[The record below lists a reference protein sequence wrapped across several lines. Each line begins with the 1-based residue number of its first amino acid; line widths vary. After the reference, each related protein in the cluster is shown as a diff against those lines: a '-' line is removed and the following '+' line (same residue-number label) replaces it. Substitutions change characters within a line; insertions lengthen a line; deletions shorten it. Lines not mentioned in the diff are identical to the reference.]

1 MSEVTIDLSGVHS
14 HLDNIQ
20 RNLQFVN
27 SNLEVVHSNLE
38 VVHGRVEMVHDR
50 VEFVVGEQKL
60 TKDRLELLHG
70 EFQDFLAAN
79 RKDKARQYAATE
91 LVRVQQE
98 IEQKFGH
105 HDIVRRATTGI
116 LQATDVQIIRQNTMH
131 TVTEQ
136 LMITTPSYWLAPA
149 LVALTAWI
157 KDDRPLAERA
167 SAEAIHRDDN
177 KTSLFFSL
185 VCRRARRTEAATRWL
200 GRYFQMQNPLA
211 IDREV
216 VVMLDGLAN
225 GVFGGSALTTCSTII
240 EQWMAEL
247 AEQAGFI
254 DEQIKRWSAHLD
266 LMAPKPKDTDYPTLR
281 QYSPTAPLLLAS
293 LCAARRNQIIFS
305 FFSTLFTGELPTS
318 PTIESAVD
326 SLLDS
331 LVTNF
336 DDEELPL
343 RREKRMLELVKL
355 EEGDEDAARKR
366 YDAEVEIYEEKT
378 SFAALLTNSA
388 IHPEQLGATR
398 ATQRYAVSR
407 SRQWILGAHADLVA
421 RDRMQMPQ
429 NVDLAIAS
437 WKGTSTDGSNESA
450 LSQDL
455 REHYNGRIDAAVAE
469 VKLTPGA
476 WIVLVAGV
484 LLGLLIMFQGGG
496 AILFGLVIAAAAAA
510 FFYWKYKDL
519 DRARTQVRQA
529 LEKEHEQAAHVLKAC
544 LAELADY
551 RYEVAV
557 EDSRSEAVTNLLDA
571 LSSPQFVLQ
580 RPEQRVSVA

>member
-1 MSEVTIDLSGVHS
+1 MSDVTIDLSAVHS
-14 HLDNIQ
+14 HLNRIQQNIEI
-20 RNLQFVN
+20 VN
-27 SNLEVVHSNLE
+27 SNLD
-38 VVHGRVEMVHDR
+38 VVHGRIEDVA
-50 VEFVVGEQKL
+50 GEQRL
-60 TKDRLELLHG
+60 TKDRVELLHA
-70 EFQDFLAAN
+70 EFKDFVAADL
-79 RKDKARQYAATE
+79 KDKARQYAATE

-98 IEQKFGH
+98 IEQRFGH

-131 TVTEQ
+131 MVTEQ

-157 KDDRPLAERA
+157 KDDRLLAEKA

-185 VCRRARRTEAATRWL
+185 VCRRARRVDAATRWL

-225 GVFGGSALTTCSTII
+225 GVFGGSALTTCSDII
-240 EQWMAEL
+240 EQWLAEL

-254 DEQIKRWSAHLD
+254 DEQIKRWAAHLD
-266 LMAPKPKDTDYPTLR
+266 VMAPRPKDMDYPTLR

-293 LCAARRNQIIFS
+293 LCAARRNQVIHN
-305 FFSTLFTGELPTS
+305 FFSTLFTGALPIS

-343 RREKRMLELVKL
+343 RREKRMLELIKL
-355 EEGDEDAARKR
+355 EDGDKGIAQKR

-378 SFAALLTNSA
+378 SFAALLTSSA
-388 IHPEQLGATR
+388 INPEQLGATR

-407 SRQWILGAHADLVA
+407 SRQWILGAHSDLVA
-421 RDRMQMPQ
+421 RDRMQTPQ
-429 NVDLAIAS
+429 RADLAIAS
-437 WKGTSTDGSNESA
+437 WKGASADGSNEPA
-450 LSQDL
+450 LTQDL
-455 REHYNGRIDAAVAE
+455 RHHYNGRIETAVASA
-469 VKLTPGA
+469 KLTPGA
-476 WIVLVAGV
+476 WIVLIAGV
-484 LLGLLIMFQGGG
+484 LIGLLIMIQGGG
-496 AILFGLVIAAAAAA
+496 AILFGLVIACAAAAY
-510 FFYWKYKDL
+510 FYWKYKDL
-519 DRARTQVRQA
+519 DRVREEARQS
-529 LEKEHEQAAHVLKAC
+529 LEKEHEQAAAVLKAC

-551 RYEVAV
+551 RREVAV
-557 EDSRSEAVTNLLDA
+557 EDSRSVAVTHLLES

-580 RPEQRVSVA
+580 RPEQRVSIA

>member
-1 MSEVTIDLSGVHS
+1 MSDVTIDLSGVHS
-14 HLDNIQ
+14 HLNNIQ
-20 RNLQFVN
+20 SNLQVVN
-27 SNLEVVHSNLE
+27 SNLEVVHS
-38 VVHGRVEMVHDR
+38 RVEMVHDR
-50 VEFVVGEQKL
+50 VEFVIGETKL
-60 TKDRLELLHG
+60 TKDRLDLLHS
-70 EFQDFLAAN
+70 EFLEFLAAN

-105 HDIVRRATTGI
+105 HDIVRRTTTGI
-116 LQATDVQIIRQNTMH
+116 LQATDVQVIRQNTMH

-149 LVALTAWI
+149 LVALSAWI
-157 KDDRPLAERA
+157 KDDRSLAERA

-185 VCRRARRTEAATRWL
+185 ICRRARRTEAATRWL

-225 GVFGGSALTTCSTII
+225 GVFGGSALTTCSNII
-240 EQWMAEL
+240 EQWLEEL

-254 DEQIKRWSAHLD
+254 DEQIKRWGAHLD
-266 LMAPKPKDTDYPTLR
+266 VMAPKPKDTDYPTLR
-281 QYSPTAPLLLAS
+281 QYSPTAPLLLTS
-293 LCAARRNQIIFS
+293 LCAARRNQVIFD
-305 FFSTLFTGELPTS
+305 FFSTLFTGELPVP

-331 LVTNF
+331 LVSNF

-343 RREKRMLELVKL
+343 RREKRMLELIKL

-366 YDAEVEIYEEKT
+366 YAAEVEIYEEKT
-378 SFAALLTNSA
+378 SFAALLTSSG

-421 RDRMQMPQ
+421 RDRMQVPQ
-429 NVDLAIAS
+429 NVELAIAS

-450 LSQDL
+450 LAKDL
-455 REHYNGRIDAAVAE
+455 RGHYDGRIDAAVAA
-469 VKLTPGA
+469 VKLSPGA
-476 WIVLVAGV
+476 WIVLIAGV

-496 AILFGLVIAAAAAA
+496 AILFGLIIALAAAA

-529 LEKEHEQAAHVLKAC
+529 LEKEHDQAARVLKAC

-551 RYEVAV
+551 RHEVAV
-557 EDSRSEAVTNLLDA
+557 EDSRSEAVTNLLNA

-580 RPEQRVSVA
+580 RREQRVSVA

>member
-1 MSEVTIDLSGVHS
+1 MSDVNIDLSAVHS
-14 HLDNIQ
+14 HLNHIQ
-20 RNLQFVN
+20 RNI
-27 SNLEVVHSNLE
+27 EVVNSNLE
-38 VVHGRVEMVHDR
+38 VVHGRVE
-50 VEFVVGEQKL
+50 FVAGEQKL
-60 TKDRLELLHG
+60 TKDRLERLHS
-70 EFQDFLAAN
+70 EFADFVAAD
-79 RKDKARQYAATE
+79 RKDKARQFAATE

-98 IEQKFGH
+98 IEQNFGH
-105 HDIVRRATTGI
+105 HDVVRRTTTGI

-157 KDDRPLAERA
+157 KDDRPLAEKA

-185 VCRRARRTEAATRWL
+185 VCRRARRTDATTRWL

-225 GVFGGSALTTCSTII
+225 GVFRGSALTTCSDII
-240 EQWMAEL
+240 EQWLAEL

-266 LMAPKPKDTDYPTLR
+266 VMAPKPKDTDYPTLR
-281 QYSPTAPLLLAS
+281 QYSPTTPQLLAS
-293 LCAARRNQIIFS
+293 LCAVRRNQVIYD
-305 FFSTLFTGELPTS
+305 FFTALFTGELPVS

-343 RREKRMLELVKL
+343 RREKRRLELIKL
-355 EEGDEDAARKR
+355 ENGDEDAARKR
-366 YDAEVEIYEEKT
+366 YDAEVETYEAKT
-378 SFAALLTNSA
+378 SFAALLTSSA

-421 RDRMQMPQ
+421 RDRMQTPRQ
-429 NVDLAIAS
+429 AELAIAS
-437 WKGTSTDGSNESA
+437 WKGTSTDGSNEPA
-450 LSQDL
+450 LMNDL
-455 REHYNGRIDAAVAE
+455 RQHYNGRIESAVAS

-476 WIVLVAGV
+476 WIVLIAGL

-496 AILFGLVIAAAAAA
+496 AILFGLVLAGAAAAY
-510 FFYWKYKDL
+510 FYWKYKDL
-519 DRARTQVRQA
+519 DRAREEARQM
-529 LEKEHEQAAHVLKAC
+529 LEKEHEQAARVLRAS

-551 RYEVAV
+551 RREVAV
-557 EDSRSEAVTNLLDA
+557 EDSRSEAVTHLLES

-580 RPEQRVSVA
+580 RPEQRVSIA

>member
-1 MSEVTIDLSGVHS
+1 MSDVTIDLSAVHS
-14 HLDNIQ
+14 HLNRIQENIQ
-20 RNLQFVN
+20 IVN
-27 SNLEVVHSNLE
+27 GNLE
-38 VVHGRVEMVHDR
+38 VVHGRVE
-50 VEFVVGEQKL
+50 FVAGEQKV
-60 TKDRLELLHG
+60 TRDRLDNLYG
-70 EFQDFLAAN
+70 EFMEFVAAD

-98 IEQKFGH
+98 IEQRFGH
-105 HDIVRRATTGI
+105 HDLVRRTTTGI

-157 KDDRPLAERA
+157 KDDRPLAEKA

-185 VCRRARRTEAATRWL
+185 VCRRARRIDAATRWL

-225 GVFGGSALTTCSTII
+225 GVFGGSAMTACSSVI
-240 EQWMAEL
+240 EQWLAEL

-254 DEQIKRWSAHLD
+254 DEQVKRWSAHLD
-266 LMAPKPKDTDYPTLR
+266 VMTPKPKDADYPTLR

-293 LCAARRNQIIFS
+293 LCAARRNQVIHD
-305 FFSTLFTGELPTS
+305 FFSALFTGELVIL
-318 PTIESAVD
+318 PTIEAAVD
-326 SLLDS
+326 ALLDS

-343 RREKRMLELVKL
+343 RREKRMLELIKF
-355 EEGDEDAARKR
+355 EDGDKDAARKR
-366 YDAEVEIYEEKT
+366 YDAEMEIYEEKT
-378 SFAALLTNSA
+378 NFAALLTNSA
-388 IHPEQLGATR
+388 MSPEQLGATR

-421 RDRMQMPQ
+421 RDRMQTPRQ
-429 NVDLAIAS
+429 VDLAIAS
-437 WKGTSTDGSNESA
+437 WKGTSADGSNEPA
-450 LSQDL
+450 LTKDL
-455 REHYNGRIDAAVAE
+455 GQHYAGRIDAAVAS
-469 VKLTPGA
+469 VKLTPGV
-476 WIVLVAGV
+476 WIALIAGL
-484 LLGLLIMFQGGG
+484 LLGLLIMVQGGS
-496 AILFGLVIAAAAAA
+496 AILFGLVIAGAAAAY
-510 FFYWKYKDL
+510 FYWKFKEL
-519 DRARTQVRQA
+519 DRAREEVRET
-529 LEKEHEQAAHVLKAC
+529 LNNEHEQALRVLRAS

-551 RYEVAV
+551 RREVTV
-557 EDSRSEAVTNLLDA
+557 EDSRSEAVTHLLTS

-580 RPEQRVSVA
+580 RPEQRVSIG

>member
-1 MSEVTIDLSGVHS
+1 MSDVTIDLSAVHS
-14 HLDNIQ
+14 HLNHIQ
-20 RNLQFVN
+20 RDIQVVN
-27 SNLEVVHSNLE
+27 SNLE
-38 VVHGRVEMVHDR
+38 VVHGRVE
-50 VEFVVGEQKL
+50 FVAGEQKL
-60 TKDRLELLHG
+60 TKDRVERLYS
-70 EFQDFLAAN
+70 EFAAFVAAD
-79 RKDKARQYAATE
+79 RKDKARQFAATE

-105 HDIVRRATTGI
+105 HEVVRRTTTGI
-116 LQATDVQIIRQNTMH
+116 LQATDVQVIRQNTMH

-157 KDDRPLAERA
+157 KDDRPLAEKA

-185 VCRRARRTEAATRWL
+185 ICRRARRTEAATRWL

-225 GVFGGSALTTCSTII
+225 GVFGGSALTACSTVI
-240 EQWMAEL
+240 EQWLQEL
-247 AEQAGFI
+247 EEQAGFI
-254 DEQIKRWSAHLD
+254 DEQIKRWGAHLD
-266 LMAPKPKDTDYPTLR
+266 VMAPKPKDTDYPTLR

-293 LCAARRNQIIFS
+293 LCAARRNQVIHD
-305 FFSTLFTGELPTS
+305 FFSALFTGELAVS
-318 PTIESAVD
+318 PTIEAAVD

-343 RREKRMLELVKL
+343 QREKRRLELIKL
-355 EEGDEDAARKR
+355 ENGDEDAARKR
-366 YDAEVEIYEEKT
+366 YDAEVETYEEKT
-378 SFAALLTNSA
+378 SFAALLTSSA

-421 RDRMQMPQ
+421 RDRMKVPQ
-429 NVDLAIAS
+429 QVELAIAS
-437 WKGTSTDGSNESA
+437 WKGKSVDGSNEPV
-450 LSQDL
+450 LTNDL
-455 REHYNGRIDAAVAE
+455 RQHYNGRIDAAVAS

-476 WIVLVAGV
+476 WIVLIAGL
-484 LLGLLIMFQGGG
+484 LLGFLIMFQGGG
-496 AILFGLVIAAAAAA
+496 AILFGLVLAGAAAAY
-510 FFYWKYKDL
+510 FYWKYKDL
-519 DRARTQVRQA
+519 DRAREEARQT
-529 LEKEHEQAAHVLKAC
+529 LEKEHEQAAAVLRAC

-551 RYEVAV
+551 RHEVAV
-557 EDSRSEAVTNLLDA
+557 EDSRSEAVTHLLES

-580 RPEQRVSVA
+580 RPEQRVSIA

>member
-1 MSEVTIDLSGVHS
+1 MSDVTIDLSAVHS
-14 HLDNIQ
+14 HLDHIQ
-20 RNLQFVN
+20 RHIEAVN
-27 SNLEVVHSNLE
+27 SNLE
-38 VVHGRVEMVHDR
+38 VVHGRVE
-50 VEFVVGEQKL
+50 FVAGEQQL
-60 TKDRLELLHG
+60 TKDRLERLHS
-70 EFQDFLAAN
+70 EFMEFVAAD

-98 IEQKFGH
+98 IEQRFGH
-105 HDIVRRATTGI
+105 HDVVRRTTTGI

-157 KDDRPLAERA
+157 KDDRPLAEKA

-177 KTSLFFSL
+177 KSSLFFSL
-185 VCRRARRTEAATRWL
+185 VCRRARRTDATTRWL

-225 GVFGGSALTTCSTII
+225 GVFGGSALTTCSNII
-240 EQWMAEL
+240 EQWLAEL

-254 DEQIKRWSAHLD
+254 DEQIKRWAAHLD
-266 LMAPKPKDTDYPTLR
+266 VMTPKPKDTDYPTLR

-293 LCAARRNQIIFS
+293 LCAARRNQVIYN
-305 FFSTLFTGELPTS
+305 FFSTLFTGELAIS

-343 RREKRMLELVKL
+343 RREKRLLELIKL
-355 EEGDEDAARKR
+355 EDGDKDAAKKR
-366 YDAEVEIYEEKT
+366 YDAEVEIYQEKT
-378 SFAALLTNSA
+378 SFAALLTSSA
-388 IHPEQLGATR
+388 INAEQLGATR

-421 RDRMQMPQ
+421 RDRMKIPRD
-429 NVDLAIAS
+429 VELAITS
-437 WKGTSTDGSNESA
+437 WKGASTDGSNEPA
-450 LSQDL
+450 LTQDL
-455 REHYNGRIDAAVAE
+455 RRHYDGRIEAGVAA

-476 WIVLVAGV
+476 WIVLIAG
-484 LLGLLIMFQGGG
+484 LLIGLLIMFQGGG
-496 AILFGLVIAAAAAA
+496 AILFGLVLAGAAAAY
-510 FFYWKYKDL
+510 FYWKYKDL
-519 DRARTQVRQA
+519 DRARAQVRQT
-529 LEKEHEQAAHVLKAC
+529 LEKEHEQAAAILRAC
-544 LAELADY
+544 LAELVDY
-551 RYEVAV
+551 RHEVAV
-557 EDSRSEAVTNLLDA
+557 EDSRSEAVTHLLES
-571 LSSPQFVLQ
+571 LSSPQFALQ
-580 RPEQRVSVA
+580 RPEQRVSIA